1 MLIRLLLLFTVVPLV
16 ELWLLLRLHEV
27 TSLGFTLG
35 LVLLTG
41 IVGAALAKRQGL
53 ATLGRIRDELGAGR
67 MPTNALQDGLLI
79 LLAGVLLVTPGLL
92 TDTLGFSLLFPPA
105 RRRIREWLGRRWRH
119 SFQVRTFQYGSQAPP
134 HRWSEDPAPQ
144 HRDKVI
150 DVQIL
155 DPPQGP
161 AEGR

>member
-16 ELWLLLRLHEV
+16 ELWLLLRLHDL
-27 TSLGFTLG
+27 TSLGVTLG
-35 LVLLTG
+35 LVILTG

-67 MPTNALQDGLLI
+67 MPTTALQDGLLI
-79 LLAGVLLVTPGLL
+79 LLAGALLVTPGLL
-92 TDTLGFSLLFPPA
+92 TDAFGFSLLFPPA
-105 RRRIREWLGRRWRH
+105 RRRIREWLGRRWRR
-119 SFQVRTFQYGSQAPP
+119 SFQVRAFQFESQNQPRA
-134 HRWSEDPAPQ
+134 WNDDPTPQ

-155 DPPQGP
+155 DPPKGP